1 MSEERLKEIIKKL
14 VKEIEEEE
22 LEIDEITTTSDVAGY
37 QTPYAFKDSDGK
49 DDEDETDDA
58 FVDRINTS
66 TGYKRVTENR
76 WHELRKSE
84 GTPNQKIGI
93 GIREMRKQLQ
103 EMDKFITWYSRI
115 KNENNMEGSQYWK
128 RTNRHLNAIRE
139 RLNKISKKIYDL
151 SA

>member
-1 MSEERLKEIIKKL
+1 MSEDKLKEIVRQL
-14 VKEIEEEE
+14 VNEIESE
-22 LEIDEITTTSDVAGY
+22 LEIDEATTTANVDGY
-37 QTPYAFKDSDGK
+37 STPYAFKDTDGN
-49 DDEDETDDA
+49 DEDDETDDA
-58 FVDRINTS
+58 FVDKINQS
-66 TGYKRVTENR
+66 TGFKRVNENR

-84 GTPNQKIGI
+84 GTPNQKIGV

-115 KNENNMEGSQYWK
+115 KNESGMEGSQYWK
-128 RTNRHLNAIRE
+128 RTNRHLSAIRE